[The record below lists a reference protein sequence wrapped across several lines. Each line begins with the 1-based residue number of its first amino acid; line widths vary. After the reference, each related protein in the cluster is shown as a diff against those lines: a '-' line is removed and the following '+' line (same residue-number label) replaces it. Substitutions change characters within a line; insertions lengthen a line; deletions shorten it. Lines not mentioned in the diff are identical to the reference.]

1 MGCPDVTTIGVLV
14 GAIEQQ
20 PVELLLGL
28 GGEGVVEGEVDNL
41 QSGGWVTA
49 ASCLGW
55 LTCGLWA
62 RGTTTSSP
70 LQWQLWAVVHWSLSH
85 LHSGDSR

>member
-28 GGEGVVEGEVDNL
+28 GGERVVEGEVDDL
-41 QSGGWVTA
+41 QRRRLGYRGLVPGLAHLRPLGQRHHHVLA
-49 ASCLGW
+49 A
-55 LTCGLWA
+55 A
-62 RGTTTSSP
+62 V
-70 LQWQLWAVVHWSLSH
+70 AVVGRGALVLVTPAQW
-85 LHSGDSR
+85 R

>member
-1 MGCPDVTTIGVLV
+1 MGCPDVTTIGVFV

-41 QSGGWVTA
+41 QRRRLGYRGLVPGLAHLRPLGQRHHHVLA
-49 ASCLGW
+49 A
-55 LTCGLWA
+55 A
-62 RGTTTSSP
+62 V
-70 LQWQLWAVVHWSLSH
+70 AVVGRGALVLVTPAQWS
-85 LHSGDSR
+85 